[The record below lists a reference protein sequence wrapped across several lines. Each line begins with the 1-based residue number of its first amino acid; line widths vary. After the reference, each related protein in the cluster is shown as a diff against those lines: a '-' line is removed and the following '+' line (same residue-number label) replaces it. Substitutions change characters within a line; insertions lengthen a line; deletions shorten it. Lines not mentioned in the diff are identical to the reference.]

1 MTFAKRLRR
10 ARETAGLNQTELARR
25 LKVTPQ
31 SVQLWESE
39 GEKST
44 TPRTNRVRE
53 IAHTLGV
60 REDWLL
66 FGRGEGLDN
75 VPPRWAREVP
85 LFRLSV
91 IGTESNQER
100 HPPMV
105 LCPTPCSPSAF
116 AVQLDESCLIPGAL
130 PGDTLFIDPDVP
142 PSDGDWVITLSETGD
157 GGSRIENQLPDNRK
171 LVGTVIYL
179 GRNTIKQI
187 YKQ

>member
-10 ARETAGLNQTELARR
+10 AREAAGLNQTELSKR

-44 TPRTNRVRE
+44 TPRTNRVRQ
-53 IAHTLGV
+53 IAKTLGV

-66 FGRGEGLDN
+66 FGRGEGLAHA
-75 VPPRWAREVP
+75 PPRWAREVP
-85 LFRLSV
+85 LFRLSE
-91 IGTESNQER
+91 IGPESRQGC
-100 HPPMV
+100 HPPKV

-116 AVQLDESCLIPGAL
+116 AVQLDDSCLIPDSL
-130 PGDTLFIDPDVP
+130 PGDTLFVDPDVLP
-142 PSDGDWVITLSETGD
+142 RHGDLVITRPDGDDDSK
-157 GGSRIENQLPDNRK
+157 IENHPSRDRK

-179 GRNTIKQI
+179 GRHTIK
-187 YKQ
+187 